1 MTVETWSH
9 CGDEI
14 RHRAGGLERYVTTM
28 TAEQKRPLA
37 ELVSRCN
44 ADYSFREMERRA
56 AGRGQKI
63 SHSTLADYAADS
75 VQKMPSREQLEALS
89 AALDTGLDEVRS
101 AALEQFWGYVPRELK
116 GRKTSMVVAAVPADL
131 TQEEE
136 EDLAQMVHLWV
147 EQRRR
152 RNL

>member
-1 MTVETWSH
+1 MTKSDTGRGV
-9 CGDEI
+9 
-14 RHRAGGLERYVTTM
+14 RERYVTTM
-28 TAEQKRPLA
+28 SAEQKRPLA

-101 AALEQFWGYVPRELK
+101 AALAQFWGYVPRELK

>member
-1 MTVETWSH
+1 MGVLVTAVAFWLGRRRLAAVALI
-9 CGDEI
+9 CP
-14 RHRAGGLERYVTTM
+14 GLTGLATTLLKPVIDR
-28 TAEQKRPLA
+28 T
-37 ELVSRCN
+37 
-44 ADYSFREMERRA
+44 
-56 AGRGQKI
+56 I
-63 SHSTLADYAADS
+63 
-75 VQKMPSREQLEALS
+75 
-89 AALDTGLDEVRS
+89 GLDEVRS

-152 RNL
+152 RNS